1 MKMLQ
6 AYFCY
11 PYNSLIFTFF
21 HTISVVPHLLFTA
34 IVSSTDTTTTCRAPT
49 FLFEPSY
56 TDEAYTKKSYTL
68 EVLLATIGHGAH
80 ILATQIVQDKIRPT
94 PSAQSKTL
102 FGTTPLTTRVVFGA

>member
-1 MKMLQ
+1 M
-6 AYFCY
+6 
-11 PYNSLIFTFF
+11 
-21 HTISVVPHLLFTA
+21 VRHLLFIEA
-34 IVSSTDTTTTCRAPT
+34 IVSSAYTTTTYRAPT
-49 FLFEPSY
+49 FFKPSY